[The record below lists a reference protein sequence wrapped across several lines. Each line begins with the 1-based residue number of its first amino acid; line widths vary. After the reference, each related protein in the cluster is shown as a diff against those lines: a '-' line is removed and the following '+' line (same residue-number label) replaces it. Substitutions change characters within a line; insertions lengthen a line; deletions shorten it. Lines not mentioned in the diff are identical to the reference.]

1 MIYTF
6 IDNPTRYYNN
16 MRRGNTVSI
25 LSAYITANYLLY
37 IEIKKDYYSKED
49 ILNWLIDRLLLF
61 YNEYF
66 EKRSIIVLNNVSV
79 HVNSRIIKIIQI
91 KDYLVK
97 YLSFYFSNYNLI
109 ELIFSV
115 LKTWI

>member
-16 MRRGNTVSI
+16 IRRGNTVSI

-49 ILNWLIDRLLLF
+49 ILN
-61 YNEYF
+61 
-66 EKRSIIVLNNVSV
+66 
-79 HVNSRIIKIIQI
+79 
-91 KDYLVK
+91 
-97 YLSFYFSNYNLI
+97 
-109 ELIFSV
+109 
-115 LKTWI
+115 